1 MVALLSPEWLDRRR
15 DLGAGL
21 PERPGASARLQH
33 IVSGAPDGPVAYV
46 EVFEDGRLTAA
57 SWGPAE
63 VSAVDV
69 TINETYADAVAI
81 ARGELD
87 LHVGFMQGRVKIVGP
102 MGALMAVLPATQ
114 SSEHKALVQQL
125 ADQADR

>member
-1 MVALLSPEWLDRRR
+1 
-15 DLGAGL
+15 
-21 PERPGASARLQH
+21 
-33 IVSGAPDGPVAYV
+33 VSGAPDGPVAYV

-114 SSEHKALVQQL
+114 SEEHAALVQQL